1 MAEFIELFRG
11 EPWVGPSRYLQLANQ
26 GTPTIAGGGATNLS
40 SKELARLAGQ
50 YWTEDPNLAERYAGK
65 SGKIKSMKVPSNYI
79 DKFDKFQTKVTSL
92 PSGKYTHAGVYKPSH
107 LVPKSTLKNYPSK
120 INLGKTISNFMG
132 NLDYP
137 GKTIKA
143 GYDLYGPGY
152 ALKDLGSQGLGFLK
166 QNALRTLS
174 MLGSLPFQAGLATL
188 HPQKMG
194 NAELPIQKMDQQR
207 AQATSNR
214 DRQNIQK
221 IQQHTGGA
229 LSDYRMSRPSSE
241 RQYTGHGRSGMGRD
255 PRDRMAMGGL
265 INLYRYGGFI

>member
-26 GTPTIAGGGATNLS
+26 GTPTIMGGAATNLT
-40 SKELARLAGQ
+40 KDELGRLAGQ
-50 YWTEDPNLAERYAGK
+50 YWTEDPLLAENYAGK
-65 SGKIKSMKVPSNYI
+65 SGKIKSMKVPSNYV
-79 DKFDKFQTKVTSL
+79 DKFDKFQSRVTSL

-107 LVPKSTLKNYPSK
+107 LVPKSTLTKYNPK

-152 ALKDLGSQGLGFLK
+152 ALKDLGSQGLGFLR
-166 QNALRTLS
+166 QNALRTLA
-174 MLGSLPFQAGLATL
+174 MLGSLPFQAGIMTL
-188 HPQKMG
+188 SPTRMG
-194 NAELPIQKMDQQR
+194 NAEIPQMPQGSPRQQTLQAQVT
-207 AQATSNR
+207 AQANR
-214 DRQNIQK
+214 EARERV
-221 IQQHTGGA
+221 GRGEA
-229 LSDYRMSRPSSE
+229 RDYGKTETRASSGWE
-241 RQYTGHGRSGMGRD
+241 SSPFAQ
-255 PRDRMAMGGL
+255 GGL

>member
-1 MAEFIELFRG
+1 MADLLELFRG

-26 GTPTIAGGGATNLS
+26 GTPSMLGGASTGLTS
-40 SKELARLAGQ
+40 EQLAKLAGQ
-50 YWTEDPNLAERYAGK
+50 YWTEDPLLAENYAGK
-65 SGKIKSMKVPSNYI
+65 RGKIKSIQVPSNYV
-79 DKFDKFQTKVTSL
+79 DKFDKFQSRVTSL
-92 PSGKYTHAGVYKPSH
+92 PSGNYTNAGVYKPSH

-166 QNALRTLS
+166 QNALRTLG

-188 HPQKMG
+188 RPTRMG
-194 NAELPIQKMDQQR
+194 NAELPQMTQGSPKQINQGGGDGGYR
-207 AQATSNR
+207 A
-214 DRQNIQK
+214 
-221 IQQHTGGA
+221 
-229 LSDYRMSRPSSE
+229 SRPASE
-241 RQYTGHGRSGMGRD
+241 RRHTGHGRSGMGRD

-265 INLYRYGGFI
+265 IDLYRYGGFI

>member
-1 MAEFIELFRG
+1 MADLIELFRG

-174 MLGSLPFQAGLATL
+174 MLGSLPFQAGLMTL
-188 HPQKMG
+188 SPTRMG
-194 NAELPIQKMDQQR
+194 NAEITLPPQAPPSIINQGGGNGGGGYQPTTT
-207 AQATSNR
+207 AQNKARTASR
-214 DRQNIQK
+214 VGP
-221 IQQHTGGA
+221 GGNVKA
-229 LSDYRMSRPSSE
+229 YGLAD
-241 RQYTGHGRSGMGRD
+241 
-255 PRDRMAMGGL
+255 GGL
-265 INLYRYGGFI
+265 INLYRNGGFI

>member
-26 GTPTIAGGGATNLS
+26 GTPTIMGGAATNLT
-40 SKELARLAGQ
+40 KDELGRLAGQ
-50 YWTEDPNLAERYAGK
+50 YWTEDPLLAENYAGK
-65 SGKIKSMKVPSNYI
+65 SGKIKSMKVPSNYV
-79 DKFDKFQTKVTSL
+79 DKFDKFQSRVTSL
-92 PSGKYTHAGVYKPSH
+92 PSGKYTYAGVYKPSH

-143 GYDLYGPGY
+143 GYDLFGPGH

-166 QNALRTLS
+166 QNALRTLA
-174 MLGSLPFQAGLATL
+174 MLGSLPAQVGLMTL
-188 HPQKMG
+188 SPTRMG
-194 NAELPIQKMDQQR
+194 NAEIPSHWRPPAHI
-207 AQATSNR
+207 
-214 DRQNIQK
+214 
-221 IQQHTGGA
+221 TGGNGGSGNGGGNA
-229 LSDYRMSRPSSE
+229 GGADLS
-241 RQYTGHGRSGMGRD
+241 SGMTTGQHAAF
-255 PRDRMAMGGL
+255 RMNNGGL